1 MQYTSG
7 STANPRGVVL
17 SMRNVTENVDQIIR
31 NYFRH
36 EGGAPR
42 LPSSVVS
49 WLPLYH
55 DMGLMVGL
63 FIPLFV
69 GCPVILTSPEAFIR
83 KPARWMQLLAKHQA
97 PFSAAPNFAFDLAVA
112 KTSEEDMAG
121 LDLGHVNTIINGAE
135 QVQPNTITKF
145 LRRFRPYNLMPAAVK
160 PSYGMAEAVVYLA
173 TTKAGSPPTSTEFDA
188 DSLARGHAELSTFE
202 TERATRLI
210 RYHSDDK
217 EPLLRIVDP
226 DSNIELG
233 PGRIGEIWIH
243 GKNVSTGY
251 HNADDALNRDKFQ
264 ASIRE
269 ASAGTP
275 RSPWLRTGD
284 LGFIV
289 GDEFYIVGRMKDL
302 IIQDGVNH
310 YPDDIETTVKEF
322 TGGRVAA
329 FSVSD
334 DGVEHLVIAA
344 EVRTEHGPDKVTIMD
359 FSTIKRLVV
368 SALSKL
374 HGLHVTDFL
383 LVPPG
388 ALPKT
393 TSGKISRAACAKQYG
408 ANKLQRSSNVPM
420 TDGSVTADKLQKWFR
435 EYLSTHIECHPN
447 EVSLDVPIRD
457 LGLKSIDVLAIPGD
471 LGDRFGF
478 CIPDL
483 AVWDN
488 PSANDLIDSLLNQRS
503 ADSLRESHGHADR
516 NTQGRGSINEPV
528 AVIGVGCRFPGDID
542 GPERLWDFLTEKKC
556 AITAY
561 PDRGFTN
568 AGTFAESGGFLK
580 DVAGFDNRFF
590 DIPPDEALRMDPQQ
604 RLLLEVSWEALE
616 HAGIIPESLRLSRT
630 GVFVGVSSTDYV
642 RLVSASA
649 QQKSTIWDNT
659 GGSSSIIANRISYFL
674 DIQGPS
680 IVIDTACSSSLVAVH
695 LACRS
700 LSTWDCDIAL
710 VGGTN
715 VLISPEPWG
724 GFREAGILSQTGCC
738 HAFDKSADG
747 MVRGEGC
754 GVIVLQ
760 RLSDARLEGRRILAI
775 LTGSAVN
782 QDGKS
787 NGIMAPNP
795 SAQIG
800 VLENACKSARVDPLE
815 IGYVEAHGT
824 GTSLGDRIEAHA
836 LGMVFGRKRPG
847 SGPLMIGSIKP
858 NIGHLEGAAGIAGL
872 IKAVLMVERGSLL
885 PSGGFTEPN
894 PAIPFTELGLRVVD
908 ELQEWPVVAGRP
920 RRAGV
925 SSFGFGGT
933 NAHVIVE
940 EAGSVGADTVSGRA
954 DVGGSGGGV
963 VAWVISGKT
972 ASALAAQAGRLG
984 RYVRARPALDV
995 VDVGYSLV
1003 STRSV
1008 FDHRAVVVGQTRDE
1022 LLAGLAGVVAGRP
1035 EAGVV
1040 CGVGKPAGKTAF
1052 VFAGQGSQWLGMG
1065 SELYAAY
1072 PVFAEAL
1079 DAVVDELDRHLRY
1092 PLRDVIW
1099 GHDQDLLNTTEF
1111 AQPALFAVEV
1121 ALYRLLMSWG
1131 VRPGLVLG
1139 HSVGEL
1145 AAAHVAGAL
1154 CLPDAAMLV
1163 AARGRLMQAL
1173 PAGGAM
1179 FAVQAREDEVAP
1191 MLGHDV
1197 SIAAVNGP
1205 ASVVISGAHDAVSA
1219 IADRL
1224 RGQGRRVHRLAVS
1237 HAFHSALMEPMIAEF
1252 TAVAAELSVG
1262 LPTIPVISNV
1272 TGQLVADDF
1281 ASADYWAR
1289 HIRAVVRFG
1298 DSVRSAHCAGAS
1310 RFIEVGPGGGLTS
1323 LIEASLADAQIV
1335 SVPTLRKDRPEPVS
1349 VMTAAAQGFVSGMG
1363 LDWASVFSGYRPK
1376 RVELPTYA
1384 FQHQKFWLAPAPSV
1398 SDPTAAGQI
1407 GASDGGAELL
1417 ASSGFAARLAGRSAD
1432 EQLAAAI
1439 EVVCEHAAAVLGRD
1453 GAAGLDAGQAFA
1465 DSGFNSLSAVE
1476 LRNRLT
1482 AVTAV
1487 TLPATAI
1494 FDHPTPTELAQYL
1507 ITQIDGHGSSAA
1519 AAANPAERIDALT
1532 DLFLQACDAG
1542 RDADGWKM
1550 VALASNTRERMSS
1563 PVRNNVS
1570 KNVALLADGISDV
1583 VVICIPTLTV
1593 LSDQREYRDIANA
1606 MTGRHSVYSLTL
1618 PGFDSSDALPQN
1630 ADMIVETVSNAIIDV
1645 VGGSCRFVLSGYSSG
1660 GVLAYALC
1668 SHLSVKHQRNPL
1680 GVALIDTYL
1689 PSQIAN
1695 PSMNEGFSP
1704 NDTGKG
1710 LSREVIR
1717 VARMLNRLTATRLT
1731 AAATYAAIFQAWEPG
1746 RSMAPVLNIVAKD
1759 RIATVENLR
1768 EERINRWRTA
1778 AAEAAYSVAE
1788 VPGDHFGMMSTSSEA
1803 IATEIH
1809 DWISGLVR
1817 GPHR

>member
-1 MQYTSG
+1 
-7 STANPRGVVL
+7 
-17 SMRNVTENVDQIIR
+17 
-31 NYFRH
+31 
-36 EGGAPR
+36 
-42 LPSSVVS
+42 
-49 WLPLYH
+49 
-55 DMGLMVGL
+55 
-63 FIPLFV
+63 
-69 GCPVILTSPEAFIR
+69 
-83 KPARWMQLLAKHQA
+83 
-97 PFSAAPNFAFDLAVA
+97 
-112 KTSEEDMAG
+112 
-121 LDLGHVNTIINGAE
+121 
-135 QVQPNTITKF
+135 
-145 LRRFRPYNLMPAAVK
+145 
-160 PSYGMAEAVVYLA
+160 
-173 TTKAGSPPTSTEFDA
+173 
-188 DSLARGHAELSTFE
+188 
-202 TERATRLI
+202 
-210 RYHSDDK
+210 
-217 EPLLRIVDP
+217 
-226 DSNIELG
+226 
-233 PGRIGEIWIH
+233 
-243 GKNVSTGY
+243 
-251 HNADDALNRDKFQ
+251 
-264 ASIRE
+264 
-269 ASAGTP
+269 
-275 RSPWLRTGD
+275 
-284 LGFIV
+284 
-289 GDEFYIVGRMKDL
+289 
-302 IIQDGVNH
+302 
-310 YPDDIETTVKEF
+310 
-322 TGGRVAA
+322 
-329 FSVSD
+329 
-334 DGVEHLVIAA
+334 
-344 EVRTEHGPDKVTIMD
+344 
-359 FSTIKRLVV
+359 
-368 SALSKL
+368 
-374 HGLHVTDFL
+374 
-383 LVPPG
+383 
-388 ALPKT
+388 
-393 TSGKISRAACAKQYG
+393 
-408 ANKLQRSSNVPM
+408 M

-435 EYLSTHIECHPN
+435 EYVSTHIECHPN

-674 DIQGPS
+674 DIQGPP

-1252 TAVAAELSVG
+1252 TADAAELSVG

-1817 GPHR
+1817 GPHP

>member
-1 MQYTSG
+1 
-7 STANPRGVVL
+7 
-17 SMRNVTENVDQIIR
+17 
-31 NYFRH
+31 
-36 EGGAPR
+36 
-42 LPSSVVS
+42 
-49 WLPLYH
+49 
-55 DMGLMVGL
+55 
-63 FIPLFV
+63 
-69 GCPVILTSPEAFIR
+69 
-83 KPARWMQLLAKHQA
+83 
-97 PFSAAPNFAFDLAVA
+97 
-112 KTSEEDMAG
+112 
-121 LDLGHVNTIINGAE
+121 
-135 QVQPNTITKF
+135 
-145 LRRFRPYNLMPAAVK
+145 
-160 PSYGMAEAVVYLA
+160 
-173 TTKAGSPPTSTEFDA
+173 
-188 DSLARGHAELSTFE
+188 
-202 TERATRLI
+202 
-210 RYHSDDK
+210 
-217 EPLLRIVDP
+217 
-226 DSNIELG
+226 
-233 PGRIGEIWIH
+233 
-243 GKNVSTGY
+243 
-251 HNADDALNRDKFQ
+251 
-264 ASIRE
+264 
-269 ASAGTP
+269 
-275 RSPWLRTGD
+275 
-284 LGFIV
+284 
-289 GDEFYIVGRMKDL
+289 
-302 IIQDGVNH
+302 
-310 YPDDIETTVKEF
+310 
-322 TGGRVAA
+322 
-329 FSVSD
+329 
-334 DGVEHLVIAA
+334 
-344 EVRTEHGPDKVTIMD
+344 
-359 FSTIKRLVV
+359 
-368 SALSKL
+368 
-374 HGLHVTDFL
+374 
-383 LVPPG
+383 
-388 ALPKT
+388 
-393 TSGKISRAACAKQYG
+393 
-408 ANKLQRSSNVPM
+408 M

-858 NIGHLEGAAGIAGL
+858 NIGHLEGAAGAGL

>member
-1 MQYTSG
+1 
-7 STANPRGVVL
+7 
-17 SMRNVTENVDQIIR
+17 
-31 NYFRH
+31 
-36 EGGAPR
+36 
-42 LPSSVVS
+42 
-49 WLPLYH
+49 
-55 DMGLMVGL
+55 
-63 FIPLFV
+63 
-69 GCPVILTSPEAFIR
+69 
-83 KPARWMQLLAKHQA
+83 
-97 PFSAAPNFAFDLAVA
+97 
-112 KTSEEDMAG
+112 
-121 LDLGHVNTIINGAE
+121 
-135 QVQPNTITKF
+135 
-145 LRRFRPYNLMPAAVK
+145 
-160 PSYGMAEAVVYLA
+160 
-173 TTKAGSPPTSTEFDA
+173 
-188 DSLARGHAELSTFE
+188 
-202 TERATRLI
+202 
-210 RYHSDDK
+210 
-217 EPLLRIVDP
+217 
-226 DSNIELG
+226 
-233 PGRIGEIWIH
+233 
-243 GKNVSTGY
+243 
-251 HNADDALNRDKFQ
+251 
-264 ASIRE
+264 
-269 ASAGTP
+269 
-275 RSPWLRTGD
+275 
-284 LGFIV
+284 
-289 GDEFYIVGRMKDL
+289 
-302 IIQDGVNH
+302 
-310 YPDDIETTVKEF
+310 
-322 TGGRVAA
+322 
-329 FSVSD
+329 
-334 DGVEHLVIAA
+334 
-344 EVRTEHGPDKVTIMD
+344 
-359 FSTIKRLVV
+359 
-368 SALSKL
+368 
-374 HGLHVTDFL
+374 
-383 LVPPG
+383 
-388 ALPKT
+388 
-393 TSGKISRAACAKQYG
+393 
-408 ANKLQRSSNVPM
+408 M

-435 EYLSTHIECHPN
+435 EYVSTHIECHPN

-1298 DSVRSAHCAGAS
+1298 DSVRSAHCAGAR

-1817 GPHR
+1817 GPHP

>member
-1 MQYTSG
+1 MVS
-7 STANPRGVVL
+7 RVL
-17 SMRNVTENVDQIIR
+17 VHAYRV
-31 NYFRH
+31 
-36 EGGAPR
+36 
-42 LPSSVVS
+42 SS
-49 WLPLYH
+49 
-55 DMGLMVGL
+55 
-63 FIPLFV
+63 
-69 GCPVILTSPEAFIR
+69 
-83 KPARWMQLLAKHQA
+83 
-97 PFSAAPNFAFDLAVA
+97 
-112 KTSEEDMAG
+112 
-121 LDLGHVNTIINGAE
+121 
-135 QVQPNTITKF
+135 
-145 LRRFRPYNLMPAAVK
+145 
-160 PSYGMAEAVVYLA
+160 
-173 TTKAGSPPTSTEFDA
+173 
-188 DSLARGHAELSTFE
+188 
-202 TERATRLI
+202 
-210 RYHSDDK
+210 
-217 EPLLRIVDP
+217 
-226 DSNIELG
+226 
-233 PGRIGEIWIH
+233 
-243 GKNVSTGY
+243 
-251 HNADDALNRDKFQ
+251 
-264 ASIRE
+264 
-269 ASAGTP
+269 
-275 RSPWLRTGD
+275 
-284 LGFIV
+284 
-289 GDEFYIVGRMKDL
+289 
-302 IIQDGVNH
+302 
-310 YPDDIETTVKEF
+310 
-322 TGGRVAA
+322 
-329 FSVSD
+329 
-334 DGVEHLVIAA
+334 
-344 EVRTEHGPDKVTIMD
+344 
-359 FSTIKRLVV
+359 
-368 SALSKL
+368 
-374 HGLHVTDFL
+374 
-383 LVPPG
+383 
-388 ALPKT
+388 
-393 TSGKISRAACAKQYG
+393 
-408 ANKLQRSSNVPM
+408 
-420 TDGSVTADKLQKWFR
+420 
-435 EYLSTHIECHPN
+435 N

-1660 GVLAYALC
+1660 GVLAYAVC

-1817 GPHR
+1817 GPHP

>member
-1 MQYTSG
+1 MFLFHQ
-7 STANPRGVVL
+7 NHGVV
-17 SMRNVTENVDQIIR
+17 
-31 NYFRH
+31 
-36 EGGAPR
+36 
-42 LPSSVVS
+42 
-49 WLPLYH
+49 
-55 DMGLMVGL
+55 
-63 FIPLFV
+63 
-69 GCPVILTSPEAFIR
+69 
-83 KPARWMQLLAKHQA
+83 
-97 PFSAAPNFAFDLAVA
+97 
-112 KTSEEDMAG
+112 
-121 LDLGHVNTIINGAE
+121 
-135 QVQPNTITKF
+135 
-145 LRRFRPYNLMPAAVK
+145 
-160 PSYGMAEAVVYLA
+160 
-173 TTKAGSPPTSTEFDA
+173 
-188 DSLARGHAELSTFE
+188 
-202 TERATRLI
+202 
-210 RYHSDDK
+210 
-217 EPLLRIVDP
+217 
-226 DSNIELG
+226 
-233 PGRIGEIWIH
+233 
-243 GKNVSTGY
+243 
-251 HNADDALNRDKFQ
+251 
-264 ASIRE
+264 
-269 ASAGTP
+269 
-275 RSPWLRTGD
+275 
-284 LGFIV
+284 
-289 GDEFYIVGRMKDL
+289 
-302 IIQDGVNH
+302 
-310 YPDDIETTVKEF
+310 
-322 TGGRVAA
+322 
-329 FSVSD
+329 
-334 DGVEHLVIAA
+334 
-344 EVRTEHGPDKVTIMD
+344 
-359 FSTIKRLVV
+359 
-368 SALSKL
+368 
-374 HGLHVTDFL
+374 
-383 LVPPG
+383 
-388 ALPKT
+388 
-393 TSGKISRAACAKQYG
+393 
-408 ANKLQRSSNVPM
+408 
-420 TDGSVTADKLQKWFR
+420 
-435 EYLSTHIECHPN
+435 
-447 EVSLDVPIRD
+447 
-457 LGLKSIDVLAIPGD
+457 
-471 LGDRFGF
+471 
-478 CIPDL
+478 
-483 AVWDN
+483 
-488 PSANDLIDSLLNQRS
+488 
-503 ADSLRESHGHADR
+503 
-516 NTQGRGSINEPV
+516 
-528 AVIGVGCRFPGDID
+528 
-542 GPERLWDFLTEKKC
+542 
-556 AITAY
+556 
-561 PDRGFTN
+561 
-568 AGTFAESGGFLK
+568 
-580 DVAGFDNRFF
+580 
-590 DIPPDEALRMDPQQ
+590 
-604 RLLLEVSWEALE
+604 
-616 HAGIIPESLRLSRT
+616 
-630 GVFVGVSSTDYV
+630 
-642 RLVSASA
+642 
-649 QQKSTIWDNT
+649 
-659 GGSSSIIANRISYFL
+659 
-674 DIQGPS
+674 
-680 IVIDTACSSSLVAVH
+680 
-695 LACRS
+695 
-700 LSTWDCDIAL
+700 
-710 VGGTN
+710 
-715 VLISPEPWG
+715 
-724 GFREAGILSQTGCC
+724 REAGILSQTGCC

-1817 GPHR
+1817 GPHP

>member
-1 MQYTSG
+1 MVS
-7 STANPRGVVL
+7 RVL
-17 SMRNVTENVDQIIR
+17 VHAYRV
-31 NYFRH
+31 
-36 EGGAPR
+36 
-42 LPSSVVS
+42 SS
-49 WLPLYH
+49 
-55 DMGLMVGL
+55 
-63 FIPLFV
+63 
-69 GCPVILTSPEAFIR
+69 
-83 KPARWMQLLAKHQA
+83 
-97 PFSAAPNFAFDLAVA
+97 
-112 KTSEEDMAG
+112 
-121 LDLGHVNTIINGAE
+121 
-135 QVQPNTITKF
+135 
-145 LRRFRPYNLMPAAVK
+145 
-160 PSYGMAEAVVYLA
+160 
-173 TTKAGSPPTSTEFDA
+173 
-188 DSLARGHAELSTFE
+188 
-202 TERATRLI
+202 
-210 RYHSDDK
+210 
-217 EPLLRIVDP
+217 
-226 DSNIELG
+226 
-233 PGRIGEIWIH
+233 
-243 GKNVSTGY
+243 
-251 HNADDALNRDKFQ
+251 
-264 ASIRE
+264 
-269 ASAGTP
+269 
-275 RSPWLRTGD
+275 
-284 LGFIV
+284 
-289 GDEFYIVGRMKDL
+289 
-302 IIQDGVNH
+302 
-310 YPDDIETTVKEF
+310 
-322 TGGRVAA
+322 
-329 FSVSD
+329 
-334 DGVEHLVIAA
+334 
-344 EVRTEHGPDKVTIMD
+344 
-359 FSTIKRLVV
+359 
-368 SALSKL
+368 
-374 HGLHVTDFL
+374 
-383 LVPPG
+383 
-388 ALPKT
+388 
-393 TSGKISRAACAKQYG
+393 
-408 ANKLQRSSNVPM
+408 
-420 TDGSVTADKLQKWFR
+420 
-435 EYLSTHIECHPN
+435 N

-616 HAGIIPESLRLSRT
+616 HAGIIPEALRLSRT

-1817 GPHR
+1817 GPHP

>member
-1 MQYTSG
+1 MVS
-7 STANPRGVVL
+7 RVL
-17 SMRNVTENVDQIIR
+17 VHAYRV
-31 NYFRH
+31 
-36 EGGAPR
+36 
-42 LPSSVVS
+42 SS
-49 WLPLYH
+49 
-55 DMGLMVGL
+55 
-63 FIPLFV
+63 
-69 GCPVILTSPEAFIR
+69 
-83 KPARWMQLLAKHQA
+83 
-97 PFSAAPNFAFDLAVA
+97 
-112 KTSEEDMAG
+112 
-121 LDLGHVNTIINGAE
+121 
-135 QVQPNTITKF
+135 
-145 LRRFRPYNLMPAAVK
+145 
-160 PSYGMAEAVVYLA
+160 
-173 TTKAGSPPTSTEFDA
+173 
-188 DSLARGHAELSTFE
+188 
-202 TERATRLI
+202 
-210 RYHSDDK
+210 
-217 EPLLRIVDP
+217 
-226 DSNIELG
+226 
-233 PGRIGEIWIH
+233 
-243 GKNVSTGY
+243 
-251 HNADDALNRDKFQ
+251 
-264 ASIRE
+264 
-269 ASAGTP
+269 
-275 RSPWLRTGD
+275 
-284 LGFIV
+284 
-289 GDEFYIVGRMKDL
+289 
-302 IIQDGVNH
+302 
-310 YPDDIETTVKEF
+310 
-322 TGGRVAA
+322 
-329 FSVSD
+329 
-334 DGVEHLVIAA
+334 
-344 EVRTEHGPDKVTIMD
+344 
-359 FSTIKRLVV
+359 
-368 SALSKL
+368 
-374 HGLHVTDFL
+374 
-383 LVPPG
+383 
-388 ALPKT
+388 
-393 TSGKISRAACAKQYG
+393 
-408 ANKLQRSSNVPM
+408 
-420 TDGSVTADKLQKWFR
+420 
-435 EYLSTHIECHPN
+435 N

-1310 RFIEVGPGGGLTS
+1310 RFIEAGPGGGLTS

-1817 GPHR
+1817 GPHP

>member
-1 MQYTSG
+1 
-7 STANPRGVVL
+7 
-17 SMRNVTENVDQIIR
+17 
-31 NYFRH
+31 
-36 EGGAPR
+36 
-42 LPSSVVS
+42 
-49 WLPLYH
+49 
-55 DMGLMVGL
+55 
-63 FIPLFV
+63 
-69 GCPVILTSPEAFIR
+69 
-83 KPARWMQLLAKHQA
+83 
-97 PFSAAPNFAFDLAVA
+97 
-112 KTSEEDMAG
+112 
-121 LDLGHVNTIINGAE
+121 
-135 QVQPNTITKF
+135 
-145 LRRFRPYNLMPAAVK
+145 
-160 PSYGMAEAVVYLA
+160 
-173 TTKAGSPPTSTEFDA
+173 
-188 DSLARGHAELSTFE
+188 
-202 TERATRLI
+202 
-210 RYHSDDK
+210 
-217 EPLLRIVDP
+217 
-226 DSNIELG
+226 
-233 PGRIGEIWIH
+233 
-243 GKNVSTGY
+243 
-251 HNADDALNRDKFQ
+251 
-264 ASIRE
+264 
-269 ASAGTP
+269 
-275 RSPWLRTGD
+275 
-284 LGFIV
+284 
-289 GDEFYIVGRMKDL
+289 
-302 IIQDGVNH
+302 
-310 YPDDIETTVKEF
+310 
-322 TGGRVAA
+322 
-329 FSVSD
+329 
-334 DGVEHLVIAA
+334 
-344 EVRTEHGPDKVTIMD
+344 
-359 FSTIKRLVV
+359 
-368 SALSKL
+368 
-374 HGLHVTDFL
+374 
-383 LVPPG
+383 
-388 ALPKT
+388 
-393 TSGKISRAACAKQYG
+393 
-408 ANKLQRSSNVPM
+408 M

-556 AITAY
+556 AIIAY

-1363 LDWASVFSGYRPK
+1363 LDWASAFSGYRPK

-1817 GPHR
+1817 GPHP

>member
-1 MQYTSG
+1 MVS
-7 STANPRGVVL
+7 RVL
-17 SMRNVTENVDQIIR
+17 VHAYRV
-31 NYFRH
+31 
-36 EGGAPR
+36 
-42 LPSSVVS
+42 SS
-49 WLPLYH
+49 
-55 DMGLMVGL
+55 
-63 FIPLFV
+63 
-69 GCPVILTSPEAFIR
+69 
-83 KPARWMQLLAKHQA
+83 
-97 PFSAAPNFAFDLAVA
+97 
-112 KTSEEDMAG
+112 
-121 LDLGHVNTIINGAE
+121 
-135 QVQPNTITKF
+135 
-145 LRRFRPYNLMPAAVK
+145 
-160 PSYGMAEAVVYLA
+160 
-173 TTKAGSPPTSTEFDA
+173 
-188 DSLARGHAELSTFE
+188 
-202 TERATRLI
+202 
-210 RYHSDDK
+210 
-217 EPLLRIVDP
+217 
-226 DSNIELG
+226 
-233 PGRIGEIWIH
+233 
-243 GKNVSTGY
+243 
-251 HNADDALNRDKFQ
+251 
-264 ASIRE
+264 
-269 ASAGTP
+269 
-275 RSPWLRTGD
+275 
-284 LGFIV
+284 
-289 GDEFYIVGRMKDL
+289 
-302 IIQDGVNH
+302 
-310 YPDDIETTVKEF
+310 
-322 TGGRVAA
+322 
-329 FSVSD
+329 
-334 DGVEHLVIAA
+334 
-344 EVRTEHGPDKVTIMD
+344 
-359 FSTIKRLVV
+359 
-368 SALSKL
+368 
-374 HGLHVTDFL
+374 
-383 LVPPG
+383 
-388 ALPKT
+388 
-393 TSGKISRAACAKQYG
+393 
-408 ANKLQRSSNVPM
+408 
-420 TDGSVTADKLQKWFR
+420 
-435 EYLSTHIECHPN
+435 N

-1003 STRSV
+1003 STWSV

-1384 FQHQKFWLAPAPSV
+1384 FQHQKFWLAPVPSV

-1817 GPHR
+1817 GPHP

>member
-1 MQYTSG
+1 
-7 STANPRGVVL
+7 
-17 SMRNVTENVDQIIR
+17 
-31 NYFRH
+31 
-36 EGGAPR
+36 
-42 LPSSVVS
+42 
-49 WLPLYH
+49 
-55 DMGLMVGL
+55 
-63 FIPLFV
+63 
-69 GCPVILTSPEAFIR
+69 
-83 KPARWMQLLAKHQA
+83 
-97 PFSAAPNFAFDLAVA
+97 
-112 KTSEEDMAG
+112 
-121 LDLGHVNTIINGAE
+121 
-135 QVQPNTITKF
+135 
-145 LRRFRPYNLMPAAVK
+145 
-160 PSYGMAEAVVYLA
+160 
-173 TTKAGSPPTSTEFDA
+173 
-188 DSLARGHAELSTFE
+188 
-202 TERATRLI
+202 
-210 RYHSDDK
+210 
-217 EPLLRIVDP
+217 
-226 DSNIELG
+226 
-233 PGRIGEIWIH
+233 
-243 GKNVSTGY
+243 
-251 HNADDALNRDKFQ
+251 
-264 ASIRE
+264 
-269 ASAGTP
+269 
-275 RSPWLRTGD
+275 
-284 LGFIV
+284 
-289 GDEFYIVGRMKDL
+289 
-302 IIQDGVNH
+302 
-310 YPDDIETTVKEF
+310 
-322 TGGRVAA
+322 
-329 FSVSD
+329 
-334 DGVEHLVIAA
+334 
-344 EVRTEHGPDKVTIMD
+344 
-359 FSTIKRLVV
+359 
-368 SALSKL
+368 
-374 HGLHVTDFL
+374 
-383 LVPPG
+383 
-388 ALPKT
+388 
-393 TSGKISRAACAKQYG
+393 
-408 ANKLQRSSNVPM
+408 M

-630 GVFVGVSSTDYV
+630 GVFVGVSSTDYI

-1817 GPHR
+1817 GPHP

>member
-1 MQYTSG
+1 MVS
-7 STANPRGVVL
+7 RVL
-17 SMRNVTENVDQIIR
+17 VHAYRV
-31 NYFRH
+31 
-36 EGGAPR
+36 
-42 LPSSVVS
+42 SS
-49 WLPLYH
+49 
-55 DMGLMVGL
+55 
-63 FIPLFV
+63 
-69 GCPVILTSPEAFIR
+69 
-83 KPARWMQLLAKHQA
+83 
-97 PFSAAPNFAFDLAVA
+97 
-112 KTSEEDMAG
+112 
-121 LDLGHVNTIINGAE
+121 
-135 QVQPNTITKF
+135 
-145 LRRFRPYNLMPAAVK
+145 
-160 PSYGMAEAVVYLA
+160 
-173 TTKAGSPPTSTEFDA
+173 
-188 DSLARGHAELSTFE
+188 
-202 TERATRLI
+202 
-210 RYHSDDK
+210 
-217 EPLLRIVDP
+217 
-226 DSNIELG
+226 
-233 PGRIGEIWIH
+233 
-243 GKNVSTGY
+243 
-251 HNADDALNRDKFQ
+251 
-264 ASIRE
+264 
-269 ASAGTP
+269 
-275 RSPWLRTGD
+275 
-284 LGFIV
+284 
-289 GDEFYIVGRMKDL
+289 
-302 IIQDGVNH
+302 
-310 YPDDIETTVKEF
+310 
-322 TGGRVAA
+322 
-329 FSVSD
+329 
-334 DGVEHLVIAA
+334 
-344 EVRTEHGPDKVTIMD
+344 
-359 FSTIKRLVV
+359 
-368 SALSKL
+368 
-374 HGLHVTDFL
+374 
-383 LVPPG
+383 
-388 ALPKT
+388 
-393 TSGKISRAACAKQYG
+393 
-408 ANKLQRSSNVPM
+408 
-420 TDGSVTADKLQKWFR
+420 
-435 EYLSTHIECHPN
+435 N

-1695 PSMNEGFSP
+1695 PSMNEGCSP

-1817 GPHR
+1817 GPHP

>member
-1 MQYTSG
+1 
-7 STANPRGVVL
+7 
-17 SMRNVTENVDQIIR
+17 
-31 NYFRH
+31 
-36 EGGAPR
+36 
-42 LPSSVVS
+42 
-49 WLPLYH
+49 
-55 DMGLMVGL
+55 
-63 FIPLFV
+63 
-69 GCPVILTSPEAFIR
+69 
-83 KPARWMQLLAKHQA
+83 
-97 PFSAAPNFAFDLAVA
+97 
-112 KTSEEDMAG
+112 
-121 LDLGHVNTIINGAE
+121 
-135 QVQPNTITKF
+135 
-145 LRRFRPYNLMPAAVK
+145 
-160 PSYGMAEAVVYLA
+160 
-173 TTKAGSPPTSTEFDA
+173 
-188 DSLARGHAELSTFE
+188 
-202 TERATRLI
+202 
-210 RYHSDDK
+210 
-217 EPLLRIVDP
+217 
-226 DSNIELG
+226 
-233 PGRIGEIWIH
+233 
-243 GKNVSTGY
+243 
-251 HNADDALNRDKFQ
+251 
-264 ASIRE
+264 
-269 ASAGTP
+269 
-275 RSPWLRTGD
+275 
-284 LGFIV
+284 
-289 GDEFYIVGRMKDL
+289 
-302 IIQDGVNH
+302 
-310 YPDDIETTVKEF
+310 
-322 TGGRVAA
+322 
-329 FSVSD
+329 
-334 DGVEHLVIAA
+334 
-344 EVRTEHGPDKVTIMD
+344 
-359 FSTIKRLVV
+359 
-368 SALSKL
+368 
-374 HGLHVTDFL
+374 
-383 LVPPG
+383 
-388 ALPKT
+388 
-393 TSGKISRAACAKQYG
+393 
-408 ANKLQRSSNVPM
+408 
-420 TDGSVTADKLQKWFR
+420 
-435 EYLSTHIECHPN
+435 
-447 EVSLDVPIRD
+447 
-457 LGLKSIDVLAIPGD
+457 
-471 LGDRFGF
+471 
-478 CIPDL
+478 
-483 AVWDN
+483 
-488 PSANDLIDSLLNQRS
+488 
-503 ADSLRESHGHADR
+503 
-516 NTQGRGSINEPV
+516 
-528 AVIGVGCRFPGDID
+528 
-542 GPERLWDFLTEKKC
+542 
-556 AITAY
+556 
-561 PDRGFTN
+561 
-568 AGTFAESGGFLK
+568 
-580 DVAGFDNRFF
+580 
-590 DIPPDEALRMDPQQ
+590 MDPQQ

-1363 LDWASVFSGYRPK
+1363 LDWSSVFSGYRPK

-1817 GPHR
+1817 GPHP

>member
-1 MQYTSG
+1 MVS
-7 STANPRGVVL
+7 RVL
-17 SMRNVTENVDQIIR
+17 VHAYRV
-31 NYFRH
+31 
-36 EGGAPR
+36 
-42 LPSSVVS
+42 SS
-49 WLPLYH
+49 
-55 DMGLMVGL
+55 
-63 FIPLFV
+63 
-69 GCPVILTSPEAFIR
+69 
-83 KPARWMQLLAKHQA
+83 
-97 PFSAAPNFAFDLAVA
+97 
-112 KTSEEDMAG
+112 
-121 LDLGHVNTIINGAE
+121 
-135 QVQPNTITKF
+135 
-145 LRRFRPYNLMPAAVK
+145 
-160 PSYGMAEAVVYLA
+160 
-173 TTKAGSPPTSTEFDA
+173 
-188 DSLARGHAELSTFE
+188 
-202 TERATRLI
+202 
-210 RYHSDDK
+210 
-217 EPLLRIVDP
+217 
-226 DSNIELG
+226 
-233 PGRIGEIWIH
+233 
-243 GKNVSTGY
+243 
-251 HNADDALNRDKFQ
+251 
-264 ASIRE
+264 
-269 ASAGTP
+269 
-275 RSPWLRTGD
+275 
-284 LGFIV
+284 
-289 GDEFYIVGRMKDL
+289 
-302 IIQDGVNH
+302 
-310 YPDDIETTVKEF
+310 
-322 TGGRVAA
+322 
-329 FSVSD
+329 
-334 DGVEHLVIAA
+334 
-344 EVRTEHGPDKVTIMD
+344 
-359 FSTIKRLVV
+359 
-368 SALSKL
+368 
-374 HGLHVTDFL
+374 
-383 LVPPG
+383 
-388 ALPKT
+388 
-393 TSGKISRAACAKQYG
+393 
-408 ANKLQRSSNVPM
+408 
-420 TDGSVTADKLQKWFR
+420 
-435 EYLSTHIECHPN
+435 N

-1778 AAEAAYSVAE
+1778 AAEA
-1788 VPGDHFGMMSTSSEA
+1788 P
-1803 IATEIH
+1803 I
-1809 DWISGLVR
+1809 L
-1817 GPHR
+1817 

>member
-1 MQYTSG
+1 MVS
-7 STANPRGVVL
+7 RVL
-17 SMRNVTENVDQIIR
+17 VHAYRV
-31 NYFRH
+31 
-36 EGGAPR
+36 
-42 LPSSVVS
+42 SS
-49 WLPLYH
+49 
-55 DMGLMVGL
+55 
-63 FIPLFV
+63 
-69 GCPVILTSPEAFIR
+69 
-83 KPARWMQLLAKHQA
+83 
-97 PFSAAPNFAFDLAVA
+97 
-112 KTSEEDMAG
+112 
-121 LDLGHVNTIINGAE
+121 
-135 QVQPNTITKF
+135 
-145 LRRFRPYNLMPAAVK
+145 
-160 PSYGMAEAVVYLA
+160 
-173 TTKAGSPPTSTEFDA
+173 
-188 DSLARGHAELSTFE
+188 
-202 TERATRLI
+202 
-210 RYHSDDK
+210 
-217 EPLLRIVDP
+217 
-226 DSNIELG
+226 
-233 PGRIGEIWIH
+233 
-243 GKNVSTGY
+243 
-251 HNADDALNRDKFQ
+251 
-264 ASIRE
+264 
-269 ASAGTP
+269 
-275 RSPWLRTGD
+275 
-284 LGFIV
+284 
-289 GDEFYIVGRMKDL
+289 
-302 IIQDGVNH
+302 
-310 YPDDIETTVKEF
+310 
-322 TGGRVAA
+322 
-329 FSVSD
+329 
-334 DGVEHLVIAA
+334 
-344 EVRTEHGPDKVTIMD
+344 
-359 FSTIKRLVV
+359 
-368 SALSKL
+368 
-374 HGLHVTDFL
+374 
-383 LVPPG
+383 
-388 ALPKT
+388 
-393 TSGKISRAACAKQYG
+393 
-408 ANKLQRSSNVPM
+408 
-420 TDGSVTADKLQKWFR
+420 
-435 EYLSTHIECHPN
+435 N

-1008 FDHRAVVVGQTRDE
+1008 FNHRAVVVGQTRDE

-1817 GPHR
+1817 GPHP

>member
-1 MQYTSG
+1 MVS
-7 STANPRGVVL
+7 RVL
-17 SMRNVTENVDQIIR
+17 VHAYRV
-31 NYFRH
+31 
-36 EGGAPR
+36 
-42 LPSSVVS
+42 SS
-49 WLPLYH
+49 
-55 DMGLMVGL
+55 
-63 FIPLFV
+63 
-69 GCPVILTSPEAFIR
+69 
-83 KPARWMQLLAKHQA
+83 
-97 PFSAAPNFAFDLAVA
+97 
-112 KTSEEDMAG
+112 
-121 LDLGHVNTIINGAE
+121 
-135 QVQPNTITKF
+135 
-145 LRRFRPYNLMPAAVK
+145 
-160 PSYGMAEAVVYLA
+160 
-173 TTKAGSPPTSTEFDA
+173 
-188 DSLARGHAELSTFE
+188 
-202 TERATRLI
+202 
-210 RYHSDDK
+210 
-217 EPLLRIVDP
+217 
-226 DSNIELG
+226 
-233 PGRIGEIWIH
+233 
-243 GKNVSTGY
+243 
-251 HNADDALNRDKFQ
+251 
-264 ASIRE
+264 
-269 ASAGTP
+269 
-275 RSPWLRTGD
+275 
-284 LGFIV
+284 
-289 GDEFYIVGRMKDL
+289 
-302 IIQDGVNH
+302 
-310 YPDDIETTVKEF
+310 
-322 TGGRVAA
+322 
-329 FSVSD
+329 
-334 DGVEHLVIAA
+334 
-344 EVRTEHGPDKVTIMD
+344 
-359 FSTIKRLVV
+359 
-368 SALSKL
+368 
-374 HGLHVTDFL
+374 
-383 LVPPG
+383 
-388 ALPKT
+388 
-393 TSGKISRAACAKQYG
+393 
-408 ANKLQRSSNVPM
+408 
-420 TDGSVTADKLQKWFR
+420 
-435 EYLSTHIECHPN
+435 N

-1384 FQHQKFWLAPAPSV
+1384 FQHQKFWFAPAPSV

-1817 GPHR
+1817 GPHP

>member
-1 MQYTSG
+1 
-7 STANPRGVVL
+7 
-17 SMRNVTENVDQIIR
+17 
-31 NYFRH
+31 
-36 EGGAPR
+36 
-42 LPSSVVS
+42 
-49 WLPLYH
+49 
-55 DMGLMVGL
+55 
-63 FIPLFV
+63 
-69 GCPVILTSPEAFIR
+69 
-83 KPARWMQLLAKHQA
+83 
-97 PFSAAPNFAFDLAVA
+97 
-112 KTSEEDMAG
+112 
-121 LDLGHVNTIINGAE
+121 
-135 QVQPNTITKF
+135 
-145 LRRFRPYNLMPAAVK
+145 
-160 PSYGMAEAVVYLA
+160 
-173 TTKAGSPPTSTEFDA
+173 
-188 DSLARGHAELSTFE
+188 
-202 TERATRLI
+202 
-210 RYHSDDK
+210 
-217 EPLLRIVDP
+217 
-226 DSNIELG
+226 
-233 PGRIGEIWIH
+233 
-243 GKNVSTGY
+243 
-251 HNADDALNRDKFQ
+251 
-264 ASIRE
+264 
-269 ASAGTP
+269 
-275 RSPWLRTGD
+275 
-284 LGFIV
+284 
-289 GDEFYIVGRMKDL
+289 
-302 IIQDGVNH
+302 
-310 YPDDIETTVKEF
+310 
-322 TGGRVAA
+322 
-329 FSVSD
+329 
-334 DGVEHLVIAA
+334 
-344 EVRTEHGPDKVTIMD
+344 
-359 FSTIKRLVV
+359 
-368 SALSKL
+368 
-374 HGLHVTDFL
+374 
-383 LVPPG
+383 
-388 ALPKT
+388 
-393 TSGKISRAACAKQYG
+393 
-408 ANKLQRSSNVPM
+408 M

-1494 FDHPTPTELAQYL
+1494 FDHTTPTELAQYL

-1817 GPHR
+1817 GPHP

>member
-1 MQYTSG
+1 
-7 STANPRGVVL
+7 
-17 SMRNVTENVDQIIR
+17 
-31 NYFRH
+31 
-36 EGGAPR
+36 
-42 LPSSVVS
+42 
-49 WLPLYH
+49 
-55 DMGLMVGL
+55 
-63 FIPLFV
+63 
-69 GCPVILTSPEAFIR
+69 
-83 KPARWMQLLAKHQA
+83 
-97 PFSAAPNFAFDLAVA
+97 
-112 KTSEEDMAG
+112 
-121 LDLGHVNTIINGAE
+121 
-135 QVQPNTITKF
+135 
-145 LRRFRPYNLMPAAVK
+145 
-160 PSYGMAEAVVYLA
+160 
-173 TTKAGSPPTSTEFDA
+173 
-188 DSLARGHAELSTFE
+188 
-202 TERATRLI
+202 
-210 RYHSDDK
+210 
-217 EPLLRIVDP
+217 
-226 DSNIELG
+226 
-233 PGRIGEIWIH
+233 
-243 GKNVSTGY
+243 
-251 HNADDALNRDKFQ
+251 
-264 ASIRE
+264 
-269 ASAGTP
+269 
-275 RSPWLRTGD
+275 
-284 LGFIV
+284 
-289 GDEFYIVGRMKDL
+289 
-302 IIQDGVNH
+302 
-310 YPDDIETTVKEF
+310 
-322 TGGRVAA
+322 
-329 FSVSD
+329 
-334 DGVEHLVIAA
+334 
-344 EVRTEHGPDKVTIMD
+344 
-359 FSTIKRLVV
+359 
-368 SALSKL
+368 
-374 HGLHVTDFL
+374 
-383 LVPPG
+383 
-388 ALPKT
+388 
-393 TSGKISRAACAKQYG
+393 
-408 ANKLQRSSNVPM
+408 M

-1022 LLAGLAGVVAGRP
+1022 LLAGVVAGRP

>member
-1 MQYTSG
+1 
-7 STANPRGVVL
+7 
-17 SMRNVTENVDQIIR
+17 
-31 NYFRH
+31 
-36 EGGAPR
+36 
-42 LPSSVVS
+42 
-49 WLPLYH
+49 
-55 DMGLMVGL
+55 
-63 FIPLFV
+63 
-69 GCPVILTSPEAFIR
+69 
-83 KPARWMQLLAKHQA
+83 
-97 PFSAAPNFAFDLAVA
+97 
-112 KTSEEDMAG
+112 
-121 LDLGHVNTIINGAE
+121 
-135 QVQPNTITKF
+135 
-145 LRRFRPYNLMPAAVK
+145 
-160 PSYGMAEAVVYLA
+160 
-173 TTKAGSPPTSTEFDA
+173 
-188 DSLARGHAELSTFE
+188 
-202 TERATRLI
+202 
-210 RYHSDDK
+210 
-217 EPLLRIVDP
+217 
-226 DSNIELG
+226 
-233 PGRIGEIWIH
+233 
-243 GKNVSTGY
+243 
-251 HNADDALNRDKFQ
+251 
-264 ASIRE
+264 
-269 ASAGTP
+269 
-275 RSPWLRTGD
+275 
-284 LGFIV
+284 
-289 GDEFYIVGRMKDL
+289 
-302 IIQDGVNH
+302 
-310 YPDDIETTVKEF
+310 
-322 TGGRVAA
+322 
-329 FSVSD
+329 
-334 DGVEHLVIAA
+334 
-344 EVRTEHGPDKVTIMD
+344 
-359 FSTIKRLVV
+359 
-368 SALSKL
+368 
-374 HGLHVTDFL
+374 
-383 LVPPG
+383 
-388 ALPKT
+388 
-393 TSGKISRAACAKQYG
+393 
-408 ANKLQRSSNVPM
+408 M

-995 VDVGYSLV
+995 VGVGYSLV

-1731 AAATYAAIFQAWEPG
+1731 TAATYAAIFQAWEPG

-1817 GPHR
+1817 GPHP

>member
-1 MQYTSG
+1 MVS
-7 STANPRGVVL
+7 RVL
-17 SMRNVTENVDQIIR
+17 VHAYRV
-31 NYFRH
+31 
-36 EGGAPR
+36 
-42 LPSSVVS
+42 SS
-49 WLPLYH
+49 
-55 DMGLMVGL
+55 
-63 FIPLFV
+63 
-69 GCPVILTSPEAFIR
+69 
-83 KPARWMQLLAKHQA
+83 
-97 PFSAAPNFAFDLAVA
+97 
-112 KTSEEDMAG
+112 
-121 LDLGHVNTIINGAE
+121 
-135 QVQPNTITKF
+135 
-145 LRRFRPYNLMPAAVK
+145 
-160 PSYGMAEAVVYLA
+160 
-173 TTKAGSPPTSTEFDA
+173 
-188 DSLARGHAELSTFE
+188 
-202 TERATRLI
+202 
-210 RYHSDDK
+210 
-217 EPLLRIVDP
+217 
-226 DSNIELG
+226 
-233 PGRIGEIWIH
+233 
-243 GKNVSTGY
+243 
-251 HNADDALNRDKFQ
+251 
-264 ASIRE
+264 
-269 ASAGTP
+269 
-275 RSPWLRTGD
+275 
-284 LGFIV
+284 
-289 GDEFYIVGRMKDL
+289 
-302 IIQDGVNH
+302 
-310 YPDDIETTVKEF
+310 
-322 TGGRVAA
+322 
-329 FSVSD
+329 
-334 DGVEHLVIAA
+334 
-344 EVRTEHGPDKVTIMD
+344 
-359 FSTIKRLVV
+359 
-368 SALSKL
+368 
-374 HGLHVTDFL
+374 
-383 LVPPG
+383 
-388 ALPKT
+388 
-393 TSGKISRAACAKQYG
+393 
-408 ANKLQRSSNVPM
+408 
-420 TDGSVTADKLQKWFR
+420 
-435 EYLSTHIECHPN
+435 N

-1550 VALASNTRERMSS
+1550 VALALNTRERMSS

-1817 GPHR
+1817 GPHP

>member
-1 MQYTSG
+1 
-7 STANPRGVVL
+7 
-17 SMRNVTENVDQIIR
+17 
-31 NYFRH
+31 
-36 EGGAPR
+36 
-42 LPSSVVS
+42 
-49 WLPLYH
+49 
-55 DMGLMVGL
+55 
-63 FIPLFV
+63 
-69 GCPVILTSPEAFIR
+69 
-83 KPARWMQLLAKHQA
+83 
-97 PFSAAPNFAFDLAVA
+97 
-112 KTSEEDMAG
+112 
-121 LDLGHVNTIINGAE
+121 
-135 QVQPNTITKF
+135 
-145 LRRFRPYNLMPAAVK
+145 
-160 PSYGMAEAVVYLA
+160 
-173 TTKAGSPPTSTEFDA
+173 
-188 DSLARGHAELSTFE
+188 
-202 TERATRLI
+202 
-210 RYHSDDK
+210 
-217 EPLLRIVDP
+217 
-226 DSNIELG
+226 
-233 PGRIGEIWIH
+233 
-243 GKNVSTGY
+243 
-251 HNADDALNRDKFQ
+251 
-264 ASIRE
+264 
-269 ASAGTP
+269 
-275 RSPWLRTGD
+275 
-284 LGFIV
+284 
-289 GDEFYIVGRMKDL
+289 
-302 IIQDGVNH
+302 
-310 YPDDIETTVKEF
+310 
-322 TGGRVAA
+322 
-329 FSVSD
+329 
-334 DGVEHLVIAA
+334 
-344 EVRTEHGPDKVTIMD
+344 
-359 FSTIKRLVV
+359 
-368 SALSKL
+368 
-374 HGLHVTDFL
+374 
-383 LVPPG
+383 
-388 ALPKT
+388 
-393 TSGKISRAACAKQYG
+393 
-408 ANKLQRSSNVPM
+408 M

-435 EYLSTHIECHPN
+435 EYVSTHIECHPN

-1453 GAAGLDAGQAFA
+1453 AAAGLDAGQAFA

-1817 GPHR
+1817 GPHP

>member
-1 MQYTSG
+1 
-7 STANPRGVVL
+7 
-17 SMRNVTENVDQIIR
+17 
-31 NYFRH
+31 
-36 EGGAPR
+36 
-42 LPSSVVS
+42 
-49 WLPLYH
+49 
-55 DMGLMVGL
+55 
-63 FIPLFV
+63 
-69 GCPVILTSPEAFIR
+69 
-83 KPARWMQLLAKHQA
+83 
-97 PFSAAPNFAFDLAVA
+97 
-112 KTSEEDMAG
+112 
-121 LDLGHVNTIINGAE
+121 
-135 QVQPNTITKF
+135 
-145 LRRFRPYNLMPAAVK
+145 
-160 PSYGMAEAVVYLA
+160 
-173 TTKAGSPPTSTEFDA
+173 
-188 DSLARGHAELSTFE
+188 
-202 TERATRLI
+202 
-210 RYHSDDK
+210 
-217 EPLLRIVDP
+217 
-226 DSNIELG
+226 
-233 PGRIGEIWIH
+233 
-243 GKNVSTGY
+243 
-251 HNADDALNRDKFQ
+251 
-264 ASIRE
+264 
-269 ASAGTP
+269 
-275 RSPWLRTGD
+275 
-284 LGFIV
+284 
-289 GDEFYIVGRMKDL
+289 
-302 IIQDGVNH
+302 
-310 YPDDIETTVKEF
+310 
-322 TGGRVAA
+322 
-329 FSVSD
+329 
-334 DGVEHLVIAA
+334 
-344 EVRTEHGPDKVTIMD
+344 
-359 FSTIKRLVV
+359 
-368 SALSKL
+368 
-374 HGLHVTDFL
+374 
-383 LVPPG
+383 
-388 ALPKT
+388 
-393 TSGKISRAACAKQYG
+393 
-408 ANKLQRSSNVPM
+408 M

-604 RLLLEVSWEALE
+604 RLLLEVSWESLE

-1817 GPHR
+1817 GPHP

>member
-1 MQYTSG
+1 MVS
-7 STANPRGVVL
+7 RVL
-17 SMRNVTENVDQIIR
+17 VHAYRV
-31 NYFRH
+31 
-36 EGGAPR
+36 
-42 LPSSVVS
+42 SS
-49 WLPLYH
+49 
-55 DMGLMVGL
+55 
-63 FIPLFV
+63 
-69 GCPVILTSPEAFIR
+69 
-83 KPARWMQLLAKHQA
+83 
-97 PFSAAPNFAFDLAVA
+97 
-112 KTSEEDMAG
+112 
-121 LDLGHVNTIINGAE
+121 
-135 QVQPNTITKF
+135 
-145 LRRFRPYNLMPAAVK
+145 
-160 PSYGMAEAVVYLA
+160 
-173 TTKAGSPPTSTEFDA
+173 
-188 DSLARGHAELSTFE
+188 
-202 TERATRLI
+202 
-210 RYHSDDK
+210 
-217 EPLLRIVDP
+217 
-226 DSNIELG
+226 
-233 PGRIGEIWIH
+233 
-243 GKNVSTGY
+243 
-251 HNADDALNRDKFQ
+251 
-264 ASIRE
+264 
-269 ASAGTP
+269 
-275 RSPWLRTGD
+275 
-284 LGFIV
+284 
-289 GDEFYIVGRMKDL
+289 
-302 IIQDGVNH
+302 
-310 YPDDIETTVKEF
+310 
-322 TGGRVAA
+322 
-329 FSVSD
+329 
-334 DGVEHLVIAA
+334 
-344 EVRTEHGPDKVTIMD
+344 
-359 FSTIKRLVV
+359 
-368 SALSKL
+368 
-374 HGLHVTDFL
+374 
-383 LVPPG
+383 
-388 ALPKT
+388 
-393 TSGKISRAACAKQYG
+393 
-408 ANKLQRSSNVPM
+408 
-420 TDGSVTADKLQKWFR
+420 
-435 EYLSTHIECHPN
+435 N

-1695 PSMNEGFSP
+1695 LSMNEGFSP

-1817 GPHR
+1817 GPHP

>member
-1 MQYTSG
+1 M
-7 STANPRGVVL
+7 
-17 SMRNVTENVDQIIR
+17 
-31 NYFRH
+31 
-36 EGGAPR
+36 
-42 LPSSVVS
+42 
-49 WLPLYH
+49 
-55 DMGLMVGL
+55 
-63 FIPLFV
+63 
-69 GCPVILTSPEAFIR
+69 
-83 KPARWMQLLAKHQA
+83 
-97 PFSAAPNFAFDLAVA
+97 
-112 KTSEEDMAG
+112 
-121 LDLGHVNTIINGAE
+121 
-135 QVQPNTITKF
+135 
-145 LRRFRPYNLMPAAVK
+145 
-160 PSYGMAEAVVYLA
+160 
-173 TTKAGSPPTSTEFDA
+173 
-188 DSLARGHAELSTFE
+188 
-202 TERATRLI
+202 
-210 RYHSDDK
+210 
-217 EPLLRIVDP
+217 
-226 DSNIELG
+226 
-233 PGRIGEIWIH
+233 
-243 GKNVSTGY
+243 
-251 HNADDALNRDKFQ
+251 
-264 ASIRE
+264 
-269 ASAGTP
+269 
-275 RSPWLRTGD
+275 
-284 LGFIV
+284 
-289 GDEFYIVGRMKDL
+289 
-302 IIQDGVNH
+302 
-310 YPDDIETTVKEF
+310 
-322 TGGRVAA
+322 
-329 FSVSD
+329 
-334 DGVEHLVIAA
+334 
-344 EVRTEHGPDKVTIMD
+344 
-359 FSTIKRLVV
+359 
-368 SALSKL
+368 
-374 HGLHVTDFL
+374 
-383 LVPPG
+383 
-388 ALPKT
+388 
-393 TSGKISRAACAKQYG
+393 
-408 ANKLQRSSNVPM
+408 
-420 TDGSVTADKLQKWFR
+420 
-435 EYLSTHIECHPN
+435 
-447 EVSLDVPIRD
+447 
-457 LGLKSIDVLAIPGD
+457 
-471 LGDRFGF
+471 
-478 CIPDL
+478 
-483 AVWDN
+483 
-488 PSANDLIDSLLNQRS
+488 
-503 ADSLRESHGHADR
+503 
-516 NTQGRGSINEPV
+516 
-528 AVIGVGCRFPGDID
+528 
-542 GPERLWDFLTEKKC
+542 
-556 AITAY
+556 
-561 PDRGFTN
+561 
-568 AGTFAESGGFLK
+568 
-580 DVAGFDNRFF
+580 
-590 DIPPDEALRMDPQQ
+590 
-604 RLLLEVSWEALE
+604 
-616 HAGIIPESLRLSRT
+616 
-630 GVFVGVSSTDYV
+630 
-642 RLVSASA
+642 
-649 QQKSTIWDNT
+649 
-659 GGSSSIIANRISYFL
+659 
-674 DIQGPS
+674 
-680 IVIDTACSSSLVAVH
+680 
-695 LACRS
+695 
-700 LSTWDCDIAL
+700 
-710 VGGTN
+710 
-715 VLISPEPWG
+715 
-724 GFREAGILSQTGCC
+724 
-738 HAFDKSADG
+738 
-747 MVRGEGC
+747 
-754 GVIVLQ
+754 LQ

-908 ELQEWPVVAGRP
+908 ELPEWPVVAGRP

-1817 GPHR
+1817 GPHP

>member
-1 MQYTSG
+1 
-7 STANPRGVVL
+7 
-17 SMRNVTENVDQIIR
+17 
-31 NYFRH
+31 
-36 EGGAPR
+36 
-42 LPSSVVS
+42 
-49 WLPLYH
+49 
-55 DMGLMVGL
+55 
-63 FIPLFV
+63 
-69 GCPVILTSPEAFIR
+69 
-83 KPARWMQLLAKHQA
+83 
-97 PFSAAPNFAFDLAVA
+97 
-112 KTSEEDMAG
+112 
-121 LDLGHVNTIINGAE
+121 
-135 QVQPNTITKF
+135 
-145 LRRFRPYNLMPAAVK
+145 
-160 PSYGMAEAVVYLA
+160 
-173 TTKAGSPPTSTEFDA
+173 
-188 DSLARGHAELSTFE
+188 
-202 TERATRLI
+202 
-210 RYHSDDK
+210 
-217 EPLLRIVDP
+217 
-226 DSNIELG
+226 
-233 PGRIGEIWIH
+233 
-243 GKNVSTGY
+243 
-251 HNADDALNRDKFQ
+251 
-264 ASIRE
+264 
-269 ASAGTP
+269 
-275 RSPWLRTGD
+275 
-284 LGFIV
+284 
-289 GDEFYIVGRMKDL
+289 
-302 IIQDGVNH
+302 
-310 YPDDIETTVKEF
+310 
-322 TGGRVAA
+322 
-329 FSVSD
+329 
-334 DGVEHLVIAA
+334 
-344 EVRTEHGPDKVTIMD
+344 
-359 FSTIKRLVV
+359 
-368 SALSKL
+368 
-374 HGLHVTDFL
+374 
-383 LVPPG
+383 
-388 ALPKT
+388 
-393 TSGKISRAACAKQYG
+393 
-408 ANKLQRSSNVPM
+408 M

-503 ADSLRESHGHADR
+503 ADSLRDSHGHADR

-1817 GPHR
+1817 GPHP

>member
-1 MQYTSG
+1 MVS
-7 STANPRGVVL
+7 RVL
-17 SMRNVTENVDQIIR
+17 VHAYRV
-31 NYFRH
+31 
-36 EGGAPR
+36 
-42 LPSSVVS
+42 SS
-49 WLPLYH
+49 
-55 DMGLMVGL
+55 
-63 FIPLFV
+63 
-69 GCPVILTSPEAFIR
+69 
-83 KPARWMQLLAKHQA
+83 
-97 PFSAAPNFAFDLAVA
+97 
-112 KTSEEDMAG
+112 
-121 LDLGHVNTIINGAE
+121 
-135 QVQPNTITKF
+135 
-145 LRRFRPYNLMPAAVK
+145 
-160 PSYGMAEAVVYLA
+160 
-173 TTKAGSPPTSTEFDA
+173 
-188 DSLARGHAELSTFE
+188 
-202 TERATRLI
+202 
-210 RYHSDDK
+210 
-217 EPLLRIVDP
+217 
-226 DSNIELG
+226 
-233 PGRIGEIWIH
+233 
-243 GKNVSTGY
+243 
-251 HNADDALNRDKFQ
+251 
-264 ASIRE
+264 
-269 ASAGTP
+269 
-275 RSPWLRTGD
+275 
-284 LGFIV
+284 
-289 GDEFYIVGRMKDL
+289 
-302 IIQDGVNH
+302 
-310 YPDDIETTVKEF
+310 
-322 TGGRVAA
+322 
-329 FSVSD
+329 
-334 DGVEHLVIAA
+334 
-344 EVRTEHGPDKVTIMD
+344 
-359 FSTIKRLVV
+359 
-368 SALSKL
+368 
-374 HGLHVTDFL
+374 
-383 LVPPG
+383 
-388 ALPKT
+388 
-393 TSGKISRAACAKQYG
+393 
-408 ANKLQRSSNVPM
+408 
-420 TDGSVTADKLQKWFR
+420 
-435 EYLSTHIECHPN
+435 N

-659 GGSSSIIANRISYFL
+659 GGSSSIIANSISYFL

-1817 GPHR
+1817 GPHP

>member
-1 MQYTSG
+1 MVS
-7 STANPRGVVL
+7 RVL
-17 SMRNVTENVDQIIR
+17 VHAYRV
-31 NYFRH
+31 
-36 EGGAPR
+36 
-42 LPSSVVS
+42 SS
-49 WLPLYH
+49 
-55 DMGLMVGL
+55 
-63 FIPLFV
+63 
-69 GCPVILTSPEAFIR
+69 
-83 KPARWMQLLAKHQA
+83 
-97 PFSAAPNFAFDLAVA
+97 
-112 KTSEEDMAG
+112 
-121 LDLGHVNTIINGAE
+121 
-135 QVQPNTITKF
+135 
-145 LRRFRPYNLMPAAVK
+145 
-160 PSYGMAEAVVYLA
+160 
-173 TTKAGSPPTSTEFDA
+173 
-188 DSLARGHAELSTFE
+188 
-202 TERATRLI
+202 
-210 RYHSDDK
+210 
-217 EPLLRIVDP
+217 
-226 DSNIELG
+226 
-233 PGRIGEIWIH
+233 
-243 GKNVSTGY
+243 
-251 HNADDALNRDKFQ
+251 
-264 ASIRE
+264 
-269 ASAGTP
+269 
-275 RSPWLRTGD
+275 
-284 LGFIV
+284 
-289 GDEFYIVGRMKDL
+289 
-302 IIQDGVNH
+302 
-310 YPDDIETTVKEF
+310 
-322 TGGRVAA
+322 
-329 FSVSD
+329 
-334 DGVEHLVIAA
+334 
-344 EVRTEHGPDKVTIMD
+344 
-359 FSTIKRLVV
+359 
-368 SALSKL
+368 
-374 HGLHVTDFL
+374 
-383 LVPPG
+383 
-388 ALPKT
+388 
-393 TSGKISRAACAKQYG
+393 
-408 ANKLQRSSNVPM
+408 
-420 TDGSVTADKLQKWFR
+420 
-435 EYLSTHIECHPN
+435 N

-1145 AAAHVAGAL
+1145 AVAHVAGAL

-1817 GPHR
+1817 GPHP

>member
-1 MQYTSG
+1 
-7 STANPRGVVL
+7 
-17 SMRNVTENVDQIIR
+17 
-31 NYFRH
+31 
-36 EGGAPR
+36 
-42 LPSSVVS
+42 
-49 WLPLYH
+49 
-55 DMGLMVGL
+55 
-63 FIPLFV
+63 
-69 GCPVILTSPEAFIR
+69 
-83 KPARWMQLLAKHQA
+83 
-97 PFSAAPNFAFDLAVA
+97 
-112 KTSEEDMAG
+112 
-121 LDLGHVNTIINGAE
+121 
-135 QVQPNTITKF
+135 
-145 LRRFRPYNLMPAAVK
+145 
-160 PSYGMAEAVVYLA
+160 
-173 TTKAGSPPTSTEFDA
+173 
-188 DSLARGHAELSTFE
+188 
-202 TERATRLI
+202 
-210 RYHSDDK
+210 
-217 EPLLRIVDP
+217 
-226 DSNIELG
+226 
-233 PGRIGEIWIH
+233 
-243 GKNVSTGY
+243 
-251 HNADDALNRDKFQ
+251 
-264 ASIRE
+264 
-269 ASAGTP
+269 
-275 RSPWLRTGD
+275 
-284 LGFIV
+284 
-289 GDEFYIVGRMKDL
+289 
-302 IIQDGVNH
+302 
-310 YPDDIETTVKEF
+310 
-322 TGGRVAA
+322 
-329 FSVSD
+329 
-334 DGVEHLVIAA
+334 
-344 EVRTEHGPDKVTIMD
+344 
-359 FSTIKRLVV
+359 
-368 SALSKL
+368 
-374 HGLHVTDFL
+374 
-383 LVPPG
+383 
-388 ALPKT
+388 
-393 TSGKISRAACAKQYG
+393 
-408 ANKLQRSSNVPM
+408 M

-972 ASALAAQAGRLG
+972 GSALAAQAGRLG

>member
-1 MQYTSG
+1 
-7 STANPRGVVL
+7 
-17 SMRNVTENVDQIIR
+17 
-31 NYFRH
+31 
-36 EGGAPR
+36 
-42 LPSSVVS
+42 
-49 WLPLYH
+49 
-55 DMGLMVGL
+55 
-63 FIPLFV
+63 
-69 GCPVILTSPEAFIR
+69 
-83 KPARWMQLLAKHQA
+83 
-97 PFSAAPNFAFDLAVA
+97 
-112 KTSEEDMAG
+112 
-121 LDLGHVNTIINGAE
+121 
-135 QVQPNTITKF
+135 
-145 LRRFRPYNLMPAAVK
+145 
-160 PSYGMAEAVVYLA
+160 
-173 TTKAGSPPTSTEFDA
+173 
-188 DSLARGHAELSTFE
+188 
-202 TERATRLI
+202 
-210 RYHSDDK
+210 
-217 EPLLRIVDP
+217 
-226 DSNIELG
+226 
-233 PGRIGEIWIH
+233 
-243 GKNVSTGY
+243 
-251 HNADDALNRDKFQ
+251 
-264 ASIRE
+264 
-269 ASAGTP
+269 
-275 RSPWLRTGD
+275 
-284 LGFIV
+284 
-289 GDEFYIVGRMKDL
+289 
-302 IIQDGVNH
+302 
-310 YPDDIETTVKEF
+310 
-322 TGGRVAA
+322 
-329 FSVSD
+329 
-334 DGVEHLVIAA
+334 
-344 EVRTEHGPDKVTIMD
+344 
-359 FSTIKRLVV
+359 
-368 SALSKL
+368 
-374 HGLHVTDFL
+374 
-383 LVPPG
+383 
-388 ALPKT
+388 
-393 TSGKISRAACAKQYG
+393 
-408 ANKLQRSSNVPM
+408 M

-435 EYLSTHIECHPN
+435 EYVSTHIECHPN

-674 DIQGPS
+674 DIQGPP

-1550 VALASNTRERMSS
+1550 VALASNTREHMSS

-1817 GPHR
+1817 GPHP

>member
-1 MQYTSG
+1 
-7 STANPRGVVL
+7 
-17 SMRNVTENVDQIIR
+17 
-31 NYFRH
+31 
-36 EGGAPR
+36 
-42 LPSSVVS
+42 
-49 WLPLYH
+49 
-55 DMGLMVGL
+55 
-63 FIPLFV
+63 
-69 GCPVILTSPEAFIR
+69 
-83 KPARWMQLLAKHQA
+83 
-97 PFSAAPNFAFDLAVA
+97 
-112 KTSEEDMAG
+112 
-121 LDLGHVNTIINGAE
+121 
-135 QVQPNTITKF
+135 
-145 LRRFRPYNLMPAAVK
+145 
-160 PSYGMAEAVVYLA
+160 
-173 TTKAGSPPTSTEFDA
+173 
-188 DSLARGHAELSTFE
+188 
-202 TERATRLI
+202 
-210 RYHSDDK
+210 
-217 EPLLRIVDP
+217 
-226 DSNIELG
+226 
-233 PGRIGEIWIH
+233 
-243 GKNVSTGY
+243 
-251 HNADDALNRDKFQ
+251 
-264 ASIRE
+264 
-269 ASAGTP
+269 
-275 RSPWLRTGD
+275 
-284 LGFIV
+284 
-289 GDEFYIVGRMKDL
+289 
-302 IIQDGVNH
+302 
-310 YPDDIETTVKEF
+310 
-322 TGGRVAA
+322 
-329 FSVSD
+329 
-334 DGVEHLVIAA
+334 
-344 EVRTEHGPDKVTIMD
+344 
-359 FSTIKRLVV
+359 
-368 SALSKL
+368 
-374 HGLHVTDFL
+374 
-383 LVPPG
+383 
-388 ALPKT
+388 
-393 TSGKISRAACAKQYG
+393 
-408 ANKLQRSSNVPM
+408 M

-435 EYLSTHIECHPN
+435 EYVSTHIECHPN

-674 DIQGPS
+674 DIQGPP

-1583 VVICIPTLTV
+1583 VVICIPTLIV

-1817 GPHR
+1817 GPHP

>member
-1 MQYTSG
+1 
-7 STANPRGVVL
+7 
-17 SMRNVTENVDQIIR
+17 
-31 NYFRH
+31 
-36 EGGAPR
+36 
-42 LPSSVVS
+42 
-49 WLPLYH
+49 
-55 DMGLMVGL
+55 
-63 FIPLFV
+63 
-69 GCPVILTSPEAFIR
+69 
-83 KPARWMQLLAKHQA
+83 
-97 PFSAAPNFAFDLAVA
+97 
-112 KTSEEDMAG
+112 
-121 LDLGHVNTIINGAE
+121 
-135 QVQPNTITKF
+135 
-145 LRRFRPYNLMPAAVK
+145 
-160 PSYGMAEAVVYLA
+160 
-173 TTKAGSPPTSTEFDA
+173 
-188 DSLARGHAELSTFE
+188 
-202 TERATRLI
+202 
-210 RYHSDDK
+210 
-217 EPLLRIVDP
+217 
-226 DSNIELG
+226 
-233 PGRIGEIWIH
+233 
-243 GKNVSTGY
+243 
-251 HNADDALNRDKFQ
+251 
-264 ASIRE
+264 
-269 ASAGTP
+269 
-275 RSPWLRTGD
+275 
-284 LGFIV
+284 
-289 GDEFYIVGRMKDL
+289 
-302 IIQDGVNH
+302 
-310 YPDDIETTVKEF
+310 
-322 TGGRVAA
+322 
-329 FSVSD
+329 
-334 DGVEHLVIAA
+334 
-344 EVRTEHGPDKVTIMD
+344 
-359 FSTIKRLVV
+359 
-368 SALSKL
+368 
-374 HGLHVTDFL
+374 
-383 LVPPG
+383 
-388 ALPKT
+388 
-393 TSGKISRAACAKQYG
+393 
-408 ANKLQRSSNVPM
+408 M

-435 EYLSTHIECHPN
+435 EYVSTHIECHPN

-710 VGGTN
+710 VGGMN

-1817 GPHR
+1817 GPHP

>member
-1 MQYTSG
+1 
-7 STANPRGVVL
+7 
-17 SMRNVTENVDQIIR
+17 
-31 NYFRH
+31 
-36 EGGAPR
+36 
-42 LPSSVVS
+42 
-49 WLPLYH
+49 
-55 DMGLMVGL
+55 
-63 FIPLFV
+63 
-69 GCPVILTSPEAFIR
+69 
-83 KPARWMQLLAKHQA
+83 
-97 PFSAAPNFAFDLAVA
+97 
-112 KTSEEDMAG
+112 
-121 LDLGHVNTIINGAE
+121 
-135 QVQPNTITKF
+135 
-145 LRRFRPYNLMPAAVK
+145 
-160 PSYGMAEAVVYLA
+160 
-173 TTKAGSPPTSTEFDA
+173 
-188 DSLARGHAELSTFE
+188 
-202 TERATRLI
+202 
-210 RYHSDDK
+210 
-217 EPLLRIVDP
+217 
-226 DSNIELG
+226 
-233 PGRIGEIWIH
+233 
-243 GKNVSTGY
+243 
-251 HNADDALNRDKFQ
+251 
-264 ASIRE
+264 
-269 ASAGTP
+269 
-275 RSPWLRTGD
+275 
-284 LGFIV
+284 
-289 GDEFYIVGRMKDL
+289 
-302 IIQDGVNH
+302 
-310 YPDDIETTVKEF
+310 
-322 TGGRVAA
+322 
-329 FSVSD
+329 
-334 DGVEHLVIAA
+334 
-344 EVRTEHGPDKVTIMD
+344 
-359 FSTIKRLVV
+359 
-368 SALSKL
+368 
-374 HGLHVTDFL
+374 
-383 LVPPG
+383 
-388 ALPKT
+388 
-393 TSGKISRAACAKQYG
+393 
-408 ANKLQRSSNVPM
+408 M

-649 QQKSTIWDNT
+649 QQKYTIWDNT

-1817 GPHR
+1817 GPHP

>member
-1 MQYTSG
+1 
-7 STANPRGVVL
+7 
-17 SMRNVTENVDQIIR
+17 
-31 NYFRH
+31 
-36 EGGAPR
+36 
-42 LPSSVVS
+42 
-49 WLPLYH
+49 
-55 DMGLMVGL
+55 
-63 FIPLFV
+63 
-69 GCPVILTSPEAFIR
+69 
-83 KPARWMQLLAKHQA
+83 
-97 PFSAAPNFAFDLAVA
+97 
-112 KTSEEDMAG
+112 
-121 LDLGHVNTIINGAE
+121 
-135 QVQPNTITKF
+135 
-145 LRRFRPYNLMPAAVK
+145 
-160 PSYGMAEAVVYLA
+160 
-173 TTKAGSPPTSTEFDA
+173 
-188 DSLARGHAELSTFE
+188 
-202 TERATRLI
+202 
-210 RYHSDDK
+210 
-217 EPLLRIVDP
+217 
-226 DSNIELG
+226 
-233 PGRIGEIWIH
+233 
-243 GKNVSTGY
+243 
-251 HNADDALNRDKFQ
+251 
-264 ASIRE
+264 
-269 ASAGTP
+269 
-275 RSPWLRTGD
+275 
-284 LGFIV
+284 
-289 GDEFYIVGRMKDL
+289 
-302 IIQDGVNH
+302 
-310 YPDDIETTVKEF
+310 
-322 TGGRVAA
+322 
-329 FSVSD
+329 
-334 DGVEHLVIAA
+334 
-344 EVRTEHGPDKVTIMD
+344 
-359 FSTIKRLVV
+359 
-368 SALSKL
+368 
-374 HGLHVTDFL
+374 
-383 LVPPG
+383 
-388 ALPKT
+388 
-393 TSGKISRAACAKQYG
+393 
-408 ANKLQRSSNVPM
+408 
-420 TDGSVTADKLQKWFR
+420 
-435 EYLSTHIECHPN
+435 
-447 EVSLDVPIRD
+447 
-457 LGLKSIDVLAIPGD
+457 
-471 LGDRFGF
+471 
-478 CIPDL
+478 
-483 AVWDN
+483 
-488 PSANDLIDSLLNQRS
+488 
-503 ADSLRESHGHADR
+503 
-516 NTQGRGSINEPV
+516 
-528 AVIGVGCRFPGDID
+528 
-542 GPERLWDFLTEKKC
+542 
-556 AITAY
+556 
-561 PDRGFTN
+561 
-568 AGTFAESGGFLK
+568 
-580 DVAGFDNRFF
+580 
-590 DIPPDEALRMDPQQ
+590 
-604 RLLLEVSWEALE
+604 
-616 HAGIIPESLRLSRT
+616 
-630 GVFVGVSSTDYV
+630 
-642 RLVSASA
+642 
-649 QQKSTIWDNT
+649 
-659 GGSSSIIANRISYFL
+659 
-674 DIQGPS
+674 
-680 IVIDTACSSSLVAVH
+680 
-695 LACRS
+695 
-700 LSTWDCDIAL
+700 
-710 VGGTN
+710 
-715 VLISPEPWG
+715 
-724 GFREAGILSQTGCC
+724 
-738 HAFDKSADG
+738 
-747 MVRGEGC
+747 
-754 GVIVLQ
+754 
-760 RLSDARLEGRRILAI
+760 
-775 LTGSAVN
+775 
-782 QDGKS
+782 
-787 NGIMAPNP
+787 
-795 SAQIG
+795 
-800 VLENACKSARVDPLE
+800 
-815 IGYVEAHGT
+815 
-824 GTSLGDRIEAHA
+824 
-836 LGMVFGRKRPG
+836 
-847 SGPLMIGSIKP
+847 
-858 NIGHLEGAAGIAGL
+858 
-872 IKAVLMVERGSLL
+872 MVERGSLL

-1645 VGGSCRFVLSGYSSG
+1645 VGGSCRFVLS
-1660 GVLAYALC
+1660 
-1668 SHLSVKHQRNPL
+1668 
-1680 GVALIDTYL
+1680 
-1689 PSQIAN
+1689 
-1695 PSMNEGFSP
+1695 P

-1817 GPHR
+1817 GPHP

>member
-1 MQYTSG
+1 MVS
-7 STANPRGVVL
+7 RVL
-17 SMRNVTENVDQIIR
+17 VHAYRV
-31 NYFRH
+31 
-36 EGGAPR
+36 
-42 LPSSVVS
+42 SS
-49 WLPLYH
+49 
-55 DMGLMVGL
+55 
-63 FIPLFV
+63 
-69 GCPVILTSPEAFIR
+69 
-83 KPARWMQLLAKHQA
+83 
-97 PFSAAPNFAFDLAVA
+97 
-112 KTSEEDMAG
+112 
-121 LDLGHVNTIINGAE
+121 
-135 QVQPNTITKF
+135 
-145 LRRFRPYNLMPAAVK
+145 
-160 PSYGMAEAVVYLA
+160 
-173 TTKAGSPPTSTEFDA
+173 
-188 DSLARGHAELSTFE
+188 
-202 TERATRLI
+202 
-210 RYHSDDK
+210 
-217 EPLLRIVDP
+217 
-226 DSNIELG
+226 
-233 PGRIGEIWIH
+233 
-243 GKNVSTGY
+243 
-251 HNADDALNRDKFQ
+251 
-264 ASIRE
+264 
-269 ASAGTP
+269 
-275 RSPWLRTGD
+275 
-284 LGFIV
+284 
-289 GDEFYIVGRMKDL
+289 
-302 IIQDGVNH
+302 
-310 YPDDIETTVKEF
+310 
-322 TGGRVAA
+322 
-329 FSVSD
+329 
-334 DGVEHLVIAA
+334 
-344 EVRTEHGPDKVTIMD
+344 
-359 FSTIKRLVV
+359 
-368 SALSKL
+368 
-374 HGLHVTDFL
+374 
-383 LVPPG
+383 
-388 ALPKT
+388 
-393 TSGKISRAACAKQYG
+393 
-408 ANKLQRSSNVPM
+408 
-420 TDGSVTADKLQKWFR
+420 
-435 EYLSTHIECHPN
+435 N

-516 NTQGRGSINEPV
+516 NTQGRDSINEPV

-1817 GPHR
+1817 GPHP

>member
-1 MQYTSG
+1 
-7 STANPRGVVL
+7 
-17 SMRNVTENVDQIIR
+17 
-31 NYFRH
+31 
-36 EGGAPR
+36 
-42 LPSSVVS
+42 
-49 WLPLYH
+49 
-55 DMGLMVGL
+55 
-63 FIPLFV
+63 
-69 GCPVILTSPEAFIR
+69 
-83 KPARWMQLLAKHQA
+83 
-97 PFSAAPNFAFDLAVA
+97 
-112 KTSEEDMAG
+112 
-121 LDLGHVNTIINGAE
+121 
-135 QVQPNTITKF
+135 
-145 LRRFRPYNLMPAAVK
+145 
-160 PSYGMAEAVVYLA
+160 
-173 TTKAGSPPTSTEFDA
+173 
-188 DSLARGHAELSTFE
+188 
-202 TERATRLI
+202 
-210 RYHSDDK
+210 
-217 EPLLRIVDP
+217 
-226 DSNIELG
+226 
-233 PGRIGEIWIH
+233 
-243 GKNVSTGY
+243 
-251 HNADDALNRDKFQ
+251 
-264 ASIRE
+264 
-269 ASAGTP
+269 
-275 RSPWLRTGD
+275 
-284 LGFIV
+284 
-289 GDEFYIVGRMKDL
+289 
-302 IIQDGVNH
+302 
-310 YPDDIETTVKEF
+310 
-322 TGGRVAA
+322 
-329 FSVSD
+329 
-334 DGVEHLVIAA
+334 
-344 EVRTEHGPDKVTIMD
+344 
-359 FSTIKRLVV
+359 
-368 SALSKL
+368 
-374 HGLHVTDFL
+374 
-383 LVPPG
+383 
-388 ALPKT
+388 
-393 TSGKISRAACAKQYG
+393 
-408 ANKLQRSSNVPM
+408 M

-754 GVIVLQ
+754 GVIMLQ

-1717 VARMLNRLTATRLT
+1717 VARMLNRLTAIRLT

>member
-1 MQYTSG
+1 MVS
-7 STANPRGVVL
+7 RVL
-17 SMRNVTENVDQIIR
+17 VHAYRV
-31 NYFRH
+31 
-36 EGGAPR
+36 
-42 LPSSVVS
+42 SS
-49 WLPLYH
+49 
-55 DMGLMVGL
+55 
-63 FIPLFV
+63 
-69 GCPVILTSPEAFIR
+69 
-83 KPARWMQLLAKHQA
+83 
-97 PFSAAPNFAFDLAVA
+97 
-112 KTSEEDMAG
+112 
-121 LDLGHVNTIINGAE
+121 
-135 QVQPNTITKF
+135 
-145 LRRFRPYNLMPAAVK
+145 
-160 PSYGMAEAVVYLA
+160 
-173 TTKAGSPPTSTEFDA
+173 
-188 DSLARGHAELSTFE
+188 
-202 TERATRLI
+202 
-210 RYHSDDK
+210 
-217 EPLLRIVDP
+217 
-226 DSNIELG
+226 
-233 PGRIGEIWIH
+233 
-243 GKNVSTGY
+243 
-251 HNADDALNRDKFQ
+251 
-264 ASIRE
+264 
-269 ASAGTP
+269 
-275 RSPWLRTGD
+275 
-284 LGFIV
+284 
-289 GDEFYIVGRMKDL
+289 
-302 IIQDGVNH
+302 
-310 YPDDIETTVKEF
+310 
-322 TGGRVAA
+322 
-329 FSVSD
+329 
-334 DGVEHLVIAA
+334 
-344 EVRTEHGPDKVTIMD
+344 
-359 FSTIKRLVV
+359 
-368 SALSKL
+368 
-374 HGLHVTDFL
+374 
-383 LVPPG
+383 
-388 ALPKT
+388 
-393 TSGKISRAACAKQYG
+393 
-408 ANKLQRSSNVPM
+408 
-420 TDGSVTADKLQKWFR
+420 
-435 EYLSTHIECHPN
+435 N

-1310 RFIEVGPGGGLTS
+1310 RFIDVGPGGGLTS

-1817 GPHR
+1817 GPHP

>member
-1 MQYTSG
+1 
-7 STANPRGVVL
+7 
-17 SMRNVTENVDQIIR
+17 
-31 NYFRH
+31 
-36 EGGAPR
+36 
-42 LPSSVVS
+42 
-49 WLPLYH
+49 
-55 DMGLMVGL
+55 
-63 FIPLFV
+63 
-69 GCPVILTSPEAFIR
+69 
-83 KPARWMQLLAKHQA
+83 
-97 PFSAAPNFAFDLAVA
+97 
-112 KTSEEDMAG
+112 
-121 LDLGHVNTIINGAE
+121 
-135 QVQPNTITKF
+135 
-145 LRRFRPYNLMPAAVK
+145 
-160 PSYGMAEAVVYLA
+160 
-173 TTKAGSPPTSTEFDA
+173 
-188 DSLARGHAELSTFE
+188 
-202 TERATRLI
+202 
-210 RYHSDDK
+210 
-217 EPLLRIVDP
+217 
-226 DSNIELG
+226 
-233 PGRIGEIWIH
+233 
-243 GKNVSTGY
+243 
-251 HNADDALNRDKFQ
+251 
-264 ASIRE
+264 
-269 ASAGTP
+269 
-275 RSPWLRTGD
+275 
-284 LGFIV
+284 
-289 GDEFYIVGRMKDL
+289 
-302 IIQDGVNH
+302 
-310 YPDDIETTVKEF
+310 
-322 TGGRVAA
+322 
-329 FSVSD
+329 
-334 DGVEHLVIAA
+334 
-344 EVRTEHGPDKVTIMD
+344 
-359 FSTIKRLVV
+359 
-368 SALSKL
+368 
-374 HGLHVTDFL
+374 
-383 LVPPG
+383 
-388 ALPKT
+388 
-393 TSGKISRAACAKQYG
+393 
-408 ANKLQRSSNVPM
+408 M

-963 VAWVISGKT
+963 VAWVILGKT

-1121 ALYRLLMSWG
+1121 ALYRLVMSWG

-1532 DLFLQACDAG
+1532 DVFLQACDAG

-1817 GPHR
+1817 GPHP

>member
-1 MQYTSG
+1 MVS
-7 STANPRGVVL
+7 RVL
-17 SMRNVTENVDQIIR
+17 VHAYRV
-31 NYFRH
+31 
-36 EGGAPR
+36 
-42 LPSSVVS
+42 SS
-49 WLPLYH
+49 
-55 DMGLMVGL
+55 
-63 FIPLFV
+63 
-69 GCPVILTSPEAFIR
+69 
-83 KPARWMQLLAKHQA
+83 
-97 PFSAAPNFAFDLAVA
+97 
-112 KTSEEDMAG
+112 
-121 LDLGHVNTIINGAE
+121 
-135 QVQPNTITKF
+135 
-145 LRRFRPYNLMPAAVK
+145 
-160 PSYGMAEAVVYLA
+160 
-173 TTKAGSPPTSTEFDA
+173 
-188 DSLARGHAELSTFE
+188 
-202 TERATRLI
+202 
-210 RYHSDDK
+210 
-217 EPLLRIVDP
+217 
-226 DSNIELG
+226 
-233 PGRIGEIWIH
+233 
-243 GKNVSTGY
+243 
-251 HNADDALNRDKFQ
+251 
-264 ASIRE
+264 
-269 ASAGTP
+269 
-275 RSPWLRTGD
+275 
-284 LGFIV
+284 
-289 GDEFYIVGRMKDL
+289 
-302 IIQDGVNH
+302 
-310 YPDDIETTVKEF
+310 
-322 TGGRVAA
+322 
-329 FSVSD
+329 
-334 DGVEHLVIAA
+334 
-344 EVRTEHGPDKVTIMD
+344 
-359 FSTIKRLVV
+359 
-368 SALSKL
+368 
-374 HGLHVTDFL
+374 
-383 LVPPG
+383 
-388 ALPKT
+388 
-393 TSGKISRAACAKQYG
+393 
-408 ANKLQRSSNVPM
+408 
-420 TDGSVTADKLQKWFR
+420 
-435 EYLSTHIECHPN
+435 N

-1759 RIATVENLR
+1759 RIATV
-1768 EERINRWRTA
+1768 
-1778 AAEAAYSVAE
+1778 
-1788 VPGDHFGMMSTSSEA
+1788 
-1803 IATEIH
+1803 
-1809 DWISGLVR
+1809 
-1817 GPHR
+1817 

>member
-1 MQYTSG
+1 MVS
-7 STANPRGVVL
+7 RVL
-17 SMRNVTENVDQIIR
+17 VHAYR
-31 NYFRH
+31 
-36 EGGAPR
+36 
-42 LPSSVVS
+42 VS
-49 WLPLYH
+49 Y
-55 DMGLMVGL
+55 
-63 FIPLFV
+63 
-69 GCPVILTSPEAFIR
+69 
-83 KPARWMQLLAKHQA
+83 
-97 PFSAAPNFAFDLAVA
+97 
-112 KTSEEDMAG
+112 
-121 LDLGHVNTIINGAE
+121 
-135 QVQPNTITKF
+135 
-145 LRRFRPYNLMPAAVK
+145 
-160 PSYGMAEAVVYLA
+160 
-173 TTKAGSPPTSTEFDA
+173 
-188 DSLARGHAELSTFE
+188 
-202 TERATRLI
+202 
-210 RYHSDDK
+210 
-217 EPLLRIVDP
+217 
-226 DSNIELG
+226 
-233 PGRIGEIWIH
+233 
-243 GKNVSTGY
+243 
-251 HNADDALNRDKFQ
+251 
-264 ASIRE
+264 
-269 ASAGTP
+269 
-275 RSPWLRTGD
+275 
-284 LGFIV
+284 
-289 GDEFYIVGRMKDL
+289 
-302 IIQDGVNH
+302 
-310 YPDDIETTVKEF
+310 
-322 TGGRVAA
+322 
-329 FSVSD
+329 
-334 DGVEHLVIAA
+334 
-344 EVRTEHGPDKVTIMD
+344 
-359 FSTIKRLVV
+359 
-368 SALSKL
+368 
-374 HGLHVTDFL
+374 
-383 LVPPG
+383 
-388 ALPKT
+388 
-393 TSGKISRAACAKQYG
+393 
-408 ANKLQRSSNVPM
+408 
-420 TDGSVTADKLQKWFR
+420 
-435 EYLSTHIECHPN
+435 N

-1817 GPHR
+1817 GPHP

>member
-1 MQYTSG
+1 MVS
-7 STANPRGVVL
+7 RVL
-17 SMRNVTENVDQIIR
+17 VHAYRV
-31 NYFRH
+31 
-36 EGGAPR
+36 
-42 LPSSVVS
+42 SS
-49 WLPLYH
+49 
-55 DMGLMVGL
+55 
-63 FIPLFV
+63 
-69 GCPVILTSPEAFIR
+69 
-83 KPARWMQLLAKHQA
+83 
-97 PFSAAPNFAFDLAVA
+97 
-112 KTSEEDMAG
+112 
-121 LDLGHVNTIINGAE
+121 
-135 QVQPNTITKF
+135 
-145 LRRFRPYNLMPAAVK
+145 
-160 PSYGMAEAVVYLA
+160 
-173 TTKAGSPPTSTEFDA
+173 
-188 DSLARGHAELSTFE
+188 
-202 TERATRLI
+202 
-210 RYHSDDK
+210 
-217 EPLLRIVDP
+217 
-226 DSNIELG
+226 
-233 PGRIGEIWIH
+233 
-243 GKNVSTGY
+243 
-251 HNADDALNRDKFQ
+251 
-264 ASIRE
+264 
-269 ASAGTP
+269 
-275 RSPWLRTGD
+275 
-284 LGFIV
+284 
-289 GDEFYIVGRMKDL
+289 
-302 IIQDGVNH
+302 
-310 YPDDIETTVKEF
+310 
-322 TGGRVAA
+322 
-329 FSVSD
+329 
-334 DGVEHLVIAA
+334 
-344 EVRTEHGPDKVTIMD
+344 
-359 FSTIKRLVV
+359 
-368 SALSKL
+368 
-374 HGLHVTDFL
+374 
-383 LVPPG
+383 
-388 ALPKT
+388 
-393 TSGKISRAACAKQYG
+393 
-408 ANKLQRSSNVPM
+408 
-420 TDGSVTADKLQKWFR
+420 
-435 EYLSTHIECHPN
+435 N

-680 IVIDTACSSSLVAVH
+680 IVIDTACSSSLVAVR

-1817 GPHR
+1817 GPHP

>member
-1 MQYTSG
+1 
-7 STANPRGVVL
+7 
-17 SMRNVTENVDQIIR
+17 
-31 NYFRH
+31 
-36 EGGAPR
+36 
-42 LPSSVVS
+42 
-49 WLPLYH
+49 
-55 DMGLMVGL
+55 
-63 FIPLFV
+63 
-69 GCPVILTSPEAFIR
+69 
-83 KPARWMQLLAKHQA
+83 
-97 PFSAAPNFAFDLAVA
+97 
-112 KTSEEDMAG
+112 
-121 LDLGHVNTIINGAE
+121 
-135 QVQPNTITKF
+135 
-145 LRRFRPYNLMPAAVK
+145 
-160 PSYGMAEAVVYLA
+160 
-173 TTKAGSPPTSTEFDA
+173 
-188 DSLARGHAELSTFE
+188 
-202 TERATRLI
+202 
-210 RYHSDDK
+210 
-217 EPLLRIVDP
+217 
-226 DSNIELG
+226 
-233 PGRIGEIWIH
+233 
-243 GKNVSTGY
+243 
-251 HNADDALNRDKFQ
+251 
-264 ASIRE
+264 
-269 ASAGTP
+269 
-275 RSPWLRTGD
+275 
-284 LGFIV
+284 
-289 GDEFYIVGRMKDL
+289 
-302 IIQDGVNH
+302 
-310 YPDDIETTVKEF
+310 
-322 TGGRVAA
+322 
-329 FSVSD
+329 
-334 DGVEHLVIAA
+334 
-344 EVRTEHGPDKVTIMD
+344 
-359 FSTIKRLVV
+359 
-368 SALSKL
+368 
-374 HGLHVTDFL
+374 
-383 LVPPG
+383 
-388 ALPKT
+388 
-393 TSGKISRAACAKQYG
+393 
-408 ANKLQRSSNVPM
+408 M

-674 DIQGPS
+674 DSQGPS

-1121 ALYRLLMSWG
+1121 ALYRLVMSWG

-1532 DLFLQACDAG
+1532 DVFLQACDAG

-1817 GPHR
+1817 GPHP